1 MYQTKLVGMIVCS
14 SLSWGP
20 HVEYTVNIANRKLWL
35 LVRFKNHGGSEKQ
48 LLTLYHLKIRSILE
62 FGAPA
67 FHSGLTIQ
75 EANDLEMIQKK
86 AFSII
91 LGPKFKNYSSALKIL
106 NQEKLS
112 TRRLLLCEDFAI
124 KCVSNSR
131 HSDMFQINPVQKT
144 RHSKK
149 YKEPMCNT
157 TRYYKSAIPFLTR
170 LLNSKVC

>member
-1 MYQTKLVGMIVCS
+1 MDRDRDVIFHQFFSIFYISPWFYRDPVTT
-14 SLSWGP
+14 WG
-20 HVEYTVNIANRKLWL
+20 K
-35 LVRFKNHGGSEKQ
+35 
-48 LLTLYHLKIRSILE
+48 TLSILE